1 MQNNKNS
8 NRNIVAESPEIPGI
22 HNAWDFSFKN
32 NMSGGQEMKTINFYK
47 LTLVKEKEISY
58 ACSESLTSPDAVAK
72 LAIDFIGMD
81 KFAEEHMYLI
91 ALNVKN
97 YVNGLTEIS
106 HGALSFSIVHPRE
119 IFKYAISMNAASIM
133 LIHNHPSGDPT
144 PSEDV
149 AMTKRIKK
157 PRTLAKSIR
166 SHNSSCGKFSLRKKL
181 L

>member
-1 MQNNKNS
+1 
-8 NRNIVAESPEIPGI
+8 
-22 HNAWDFSFKN
+22 
-32 NMSGGQEMKTINFYK
+32 MKTINFYK

-144 PSEDV
+144 PSEEDV
-149 AMTKRIKK
+149 AMTKRIQEAGE
-157 PRTLAKSIR
+157 LLGINLLDHIIVAD
-166 SHNSSCGKFSLRKKL
+166 GKFASLREKGL

>member
-1 MQNNKNS
+1 
-8 NRNIVAESPEIPGI
+8 
-22 HNAWDFSFKN
+22 
-32 NMSGGQEMKTINFYK
+32 
-47 LTLVKEKEISY
+47 
-58 ACSESLTSPDAVAK
+58 
-72 LAIDFIGMD
+72 MD

-144 PSEDV
+144 PSEEDV
-149 AMTKRIKK
+149 AMTKRIQEAGE
-157 PRTLAKSIR
+157 LLGINLLDHIIVAD
-166 SHNSSCGKFSLRKKL
+166 GKFASLREKGL

>member
-1 MQNNKNS
+1 
-8 NRNIVAESPEIPGI
+8 
-22 HNAWDFSFKN
+22 
-32 NMSGGQEMKTINFYK
+32 MSGGQEMKTINFYK

-144 PSEDV
+144 PSEEDV
-149 AMTKRIKK
+149 AMTKRIQEAGE
-157 PRTLAKSIR
+157 LLGINLLDHIIVAD
-166 SHNSSCGKFSLRKKL
+166 GKFASLREKGL